1 MATFTSLQAATTFPI
16 FKPVGSRIK
25 NVAYGTLAV
34 TANPVAADIYQMCW
48 LPAGAVVMGGHIRMA
63 DFDTNATETFDID
76 LGWAAN
82 GGTGTY
88 DAADADGLGNLGVLT
103 GDAFATGNLTAV
115 IGGSYV
121 LAGPFLTV
129 GVFPTFTRNTLI
141 QFTCVATCATFTAG
155 QLSCEVDY
163 IVP

>member
-1 MATFTSLQAATTFPI
+1 MATFTSTQAATTYPI
-16 FKPVGSRIK
+16 YKPVGSNIK
-25 NVAYGTLAV
+25 CVSWGTIAV

-48 LPAGAVVMGGHIRMA
+48 LPAGARVLGGMIRLA
-63 DFDTNATETFDID
+63 DLDTNATETFDID
-76 LGWAAN
+76 LGWANN

-88 DAADADGLGNLGVLT
+88 DAADSDGLGNLGVLT
-103 GDAFATGNLTAV
+103 GDAFATGNLV
-115 IGGSYV
+115 SVVGGVYA

-129 GVFPTFTRNTLI
+129 GLFPTFTKNTLI

-163 IVP
+163 VVA